1 MPESRRSTK
10 PSRRPIGGLGRVRR
24 VHFIGIGGSGMCGIA
39 QVLLDMG
46 YEVSGSDLQRG
57 ESVRALEALGARVF
71 EGHDS
76 GRLAGC
82 DVVVV
87 SSAVP
92 QDNPEWVEA
101 RQARIPVIPRAEM
114 LGELMRM
121 KYAVAVAGS
130 HGKTSTTSM
139 VATALADSDCDPT
152 VVIGGRLESL
162 GSHARLGGGQVLV
175 AEADES
181 DGSFLRLYPTV
192 AVVTGIDRE
201 HLDHYGDFDAVKQAF
216 LAFLGKVP
224 FYGKV
229 IACLDDEGVQ
239 DILPRLDRRVV
250 TYGLTPQADYQITQ
264 LEIDGFETRFEFR
277 PPQGGSRQV
286 RLATPGRHQA
296 LNALAALAVAD
307 ELGVELEQ
315 AAGALEGFR
324 GADRRMQQV
333 GQAGGVLVVDDYG
346 HHPREIEATLSA
358 LRQAVG
364 DRRVV
369 VLFQPHRYSR
379 LQTLFDEFCR
389 AFHQAE
395 VVLLTD
401 LYAAGEA
408 PREGISSE
416 ALAEGLTGHGHRDA
430 SWVGDLDAAVE
441 AAVAR
446 LEPGD
451 VLLTLGAGSVSRAA
465 PAIVARLGAEGRQ

>member
-1 MPESRRSTK
+1 MPEPRRDAGAL
-10 PSRRPIGGLGRVRR
+10 RAPITGLGRVRR
-24 VHFIGIGGSGMCGIA
+24 VYFIGIGGSGMCGIA
-39 QVLLDMG
+39 QVLLHMG
-46 YEVSGSDLQRG
+46 YAVSGSDLHRG
-57 ESVRALEALGARVF
+57 ASVRTLEALGARVF
-71 EGHDS
+71 EGHAR
-76 GRLAGC
+76 GRVADC

-87 SSAVP
+87 SSAIP
-92 QDNPEWVEA
+92 ADNPEWVEA
-101 RQARIPVIPRAEM
+101 RELRIPVIPRAEM

-139 VATALADSDCDPT
+139 VATTLTRSDCDPT
-152 VVIGGRLESL
+152 VVIGGRLEIL
-162 GSHARLGGGQVLV
+162 GSHARWGGGQVLV

-201 HLDHYGDFDAVKQAF
+201 HLDHYGDFEAVKKAFVAF
-216 LAFLGKVP
+216 LRKVP

-239 DILPRLDRRVV
+239 DILPRLDRRIV
-250 TYGLTPQADYQITQ
+250 TYGFTPQADYRVTS

-277 PPQGGSRQV
+277 HGQGAAQRV
-286 RLATPGRHQA
+286 RLATPGRHQV

-307 ELGVELEQ
+307 ELGVPIEQ
-315 AAGALEGFR
+315 AAEALDGFR
-324 GADRRMQQV
+324 GADRRMQRI
-333 GQAGGVLVVDDYG
+333 GEAGGVLVVDDYG
-346 HHPREIEATLSA
+346 HHPREIEATLGA
-358 LRQAVG
+358 LREAVG
-364 DRRVV
+364 DRRIV

-379 LQTLFDEFCR
+379 LEALFDAFCR

-401 LYAAGEA
+401 LYAAGES
-408 PREGISSE
+408 PREGIDAQ
-416 ALAEGLTGHGHRDA
+416 ALAEGLARHGHRDA
-430 SWVGDLDAAVE
+430 TWVGPLDAAID
-441 AAVAR
+441 AAAAR
-446 LEPGD
+446 LEASD

-465 PAIVARLGAEGRQ
+465 PAIVERLAKESTR